1 MTMQRPQPQPSLF
14 DAPRCRFCG
23 GEDGPNHWLTC
34 DGRQGRV
41 EALFNLPEGRARQAK
56 GQSRALSND
65 AAANDHES
73 IWMAI
78 RALAAGRRPF
88 TSDDVWAWCV
98 AHDRALHPATNVGAV
113 FRVACDQQVIRRVPV
128 PGVQSKR
135 PAAQGRLVQV
145 WIGAA
150 A

>member
-1 MTMQRPQPQPSLF
+1 MTRHDPQPSLF
-14 DAPRCRFCG
+14 DQPRCRFCG
-23 GEDGPNHWLTC
+23 GDDGPNHWLNC

-56 GQSRALSND
+56 GQARSLSNEN
-65 AAANDHES
+65 AAADHES
-73 IWMAI
+73 IWTAI
-78 RALAAGRRPF
+78 RALAAAGSRF

-98 AHDRALHPATNVGAV
+98 AHDRPLHPSTNVGAV
-113 FRVACDQQVIRRVPV
+113 FRVACDQGVIRRVLV

-135 PAAQGRLVQV
+135 PTAQGRLVQV